1 VRVMPERLLLLSR
14 FFLRLDGVVVR
25 MRDTRVYVEHDSKR
39 VIRQYT
45 AKEGKYDDLQEKLRG
60 MRENVAEVF
69 RDANALA
76 PMLPTIEDRTE
87 VYEIP

>member
-1 VRVMPERLLLLSR
+1 
-14 FFLRLDGVVVR
+14 

-45 AKEGKYDDLQEKLRG
+45 AKEGK
-60 MRENVAEVF
+60 
-69 RDANALA
+69 A
-76 PMLPTIEDRTE
+76 PLLPTIEDRTE